1 MAAAAGGARDL
12 VSRNVIQSAREGVSF
27 YPAHKL
33 YIEKFVR
40 SFEGK
45 EDLGGH
51 FGRRKY
57 RSLLQKAAN
66 RWTETV
72 QIDMD
77 DLEQFVEKEF
87 STPDADI
94 QAALQKEAALLQES
108 LRQLQSGI
116 QNNTLRY
123 LKFFFDACV
132 QLFPQPDEN
141 FNTSKTGLSH
151 QTTAAWRKRQHEER
165 AGGPVGAF
173 PVPAKLM
180 HNFDIRFK
188 PGQHFPVKKLRDI
201 TALDV
206 GSLVQIDCIVVRT
219 SAVKPKAEVATYT
232 CELCGSE
239 IFQIVEGG
247 SFNPAKQCISE
258 KCKAR
263 GTDGKLVPQVRT
275 SKFVRYQE
283 MKVQELSAH
292 VPVGGIP
299 KCIDVYLH
307 SDLTRNVLP
316 GDAIRLAGVY
326 TPISHS
332 YLRQQSKGT
341 VQDMYIEAHYL
352 DKHKKGYAEQDDDK
366 EAYNAEIDRLAA
378 SGDLYERA
386 SKSIGP
392 EIFGHL
398 DIKKV
403 LLLVLVGGMT
413 KKMSDGLRIRGD
425 IHVLLM
431 GDPGVAKSQLL
442 RQICNMAPRSVYTTG
457 KGSSGVGLTAC
468 VVRDPSGEVTL
479 EGGAL
484 VLADKGIC
492 CIDEFDKM
500 EEGDRTAIH
509 EVMEQQTISI
519 AKAGITTTLNARAS
533 ICAAA
538 NPAYG
543 RYNPYK
549 SVTENLRLPESL
561 LSRFDIIFL
570 ILDIVVREN
579 DLELARHVC
588 GVHAREGA
596 GDQGGS
602 RKKADE
608 STQGFLGFKPLSSA
622 CMRQYVSRARQLE
635 PLIDHS
641 LVQEIAETYVEM
653 RATEDA
659 EKYDSR
665 KSYTTPRALLAMLR
679 LSQAVARARF
689 GSKVEKADFEEAV
702 RLTRVSKESIEA
714 FEKQRQESHP
724 LDTVF
729 EIVQELSKAAADGWV
744 EVQMI
749 NSVAGNRGL
758 NDDVVKEALDNYETL
773 NVWTLDASRSHVK
786 FFAPPS

>member
-1 MAAAAGGARDL
+1 
-12 VSRNVIQSAREGVSF
+12 
-27 YPAHKL
+27 
-33 YIEKFVR
+33 
-40 SFEGK
+40 
-45 EDLGGH
+45 
-51 FGRRKY
+51 
-57 RSLLQKAAN
+57 
-66 RWTETV
+66 
-72 QIDMD
+72 
-77 DLEQFVEKEF
+77 
-87 STPDADI
+87 
-94 QAALQKEAALLQES
+94 
-108 LRQLQSGI
+108 
-116 QNNTLRY
+116 
-123 LKFFFDACV
+123 
-132 QLFPQPDEN
+132 
-141 FNTSKTGLSH
+141 
-151 QTTAAWRKRQHEER
+151 
-165 AGGPVGAF
+165 
-173 PVPAKLM
+173 
-180 HNFDIRFK
+180 
-188 PGQHFPVKKLRDI
+188 
-201 TALDV
+201 V
-206 GSLVQIDCIVVRT
+206 GSLVQIDCMVVRT

-239 IFQIVEGG
+239 IFQIVEGER
-247 SFNPAKQCISE
+247 FNPAQQCISE

-263 GTDGKLVPQVRT
+263 GTDGKLVAQVRT

-299 KCIDVYLH
+299 KCLNVVMQ

-326 TPISHS
+326 TDVNQPF
-332 YLRQQSKGT
+332 YRVQQLGT

-352 DKHKKGYAEQDDDK
+352 DKHKKGYAENTEDK
-366 EAYNAEIDRLAA
+366 EAYDAEIDALAE

-403 LLLVLVGGMT
+403 LLLVLTGGMS
-413 KKMSDGLRIRGD
+413 KQQADGLRIRGD
-425 IHVLLM
+425 IHILLM

-442 RQICNMAPRSVYTTG
+442 RQICNIAPRSVYTTG
-457 KGSSGVGLTAC
+457 KGSSGVGLTAA
-468 VVRDPSGEVTL
+468 VVRDQSGEVTL

-500 EEGDRTAIH
+500 EESDRTAIH

-538 NPAYG
+538 NPAFG

-588 GVHAREGA
+588 NVHATTMA
-596 GDQGGS
+596 GMQ
-602 RKKADE
+602 KKEDE
-608 STQGFLGFKPLSSA
+608 SGQGFFGFKPMSSKVL
-622 CMRQYVSRARQLE
+622 RQYVARARQLE
-635 PLIDHS
+635 PLIDAA

-653 RATEDA
+653 RASEDS

-665 KSYTTPRALLAMLR
+665 KSYTTPRALLALLR
-679 LSQAVARARF
+679 LSQAIARARF
-689 GSKVEKADFEEAV
+689 GKKVEKADFDEAV

-714 FEKQRQESHP
+714 FEKSKADSHP

-729 EIVQELSKAAADGWV
+729 EIIQELTKSTTDGWV
-744 EVQMI
+744 EVSMASSMAANKGI
-749 NSVAGNRGL
+749 NDTVVA
-758 NDDVVKEALDNYETL
+758 EALEHYESL
-773 NVWTLDASRSHVK
+773 SVWTLDASRSHVK